1 METIP
6 PSFAAQSPPPFTGG
20 RHKFGAGCAAPPLLA
35 QGRLKS
41 GGDNSSATIAA
52 LDRATSLYGG
62 SLFRLCKFLQ
72 IRLQILYRIDV
83 GFILG

>member
-1 METIP
+1 MKTGTIP
-6 PSFAAQSPPPFTGG
+6 PSFAAQNPPPFTQG

-62 SLFRLCKFLQ
+62 ESFSFVQIFANPFTNSLQ
-72 IRLQILYRIDV
+72 N
-83 GFILG
+83 